1 MFTFQS
7 EDQIQ
12 SNGLYNGHNFA
23 QQQKHPGKCTDQ
35 LDYCRCDEL
44 HLLYGMNMAGSQWHC
59 LEKYKN
65 LEIKK

>member
-12 SNGLYNGHNFA
+12 SKGLYNGHNFP
-23 QQQKHPGKCTDQ
+23 QQQKHLGKCTDQ
-35 LDYCRCDEL
+35 LGYYRCDEL
-44 HLLYGMNMAGSQWHC
+44 HPFCGMNMAGSQWHC

-65 LEIKK
+65 LEKKK